1 MNPLLELR
9 TICKRF
15 GRGNGKTN
23 TSWAPTDTSWAPTDT
38 FWASTDTFWAP
49 TDSSAVIAVDHVDL
63 DIGIGETFG
72 LVGESGSGKTT
83 LARIAAGLVRPD
95 KGQVLFDGLSVTG
108 MSLRVLQSSVWTR
121 AQLVFQ
127 DVSGAL
133 NPRLTVGETL
143 ADAVR
148 FGRGSGKGSEE
159 LSRELLREV
168 ELDGGRDDSYLDRF
182 PHELSTGEKQRVG
195 LARALA
201 VKPEL
206 IILDEPVSALDVTVR
221 RRIIGLLLKLKKR
234 YNLTLFIVT
243 HDFEVLEIMAHRAG
257 VMQAG
262 RLVECASMED
272 ILNNPLH
279 PYTTGLVRTHQRL
292 ESAIRAHG
300 AGSASGS
307 PDRKESSG
315 HLVEKKT
322 PLVGTN
328 CCLFA
333 DACPRSRN
341 TCFHERP
348 LLEKITGSHQVACHY
363 AGKSQ

>member
-1 MNPLLELR
+1 MHPLLELR
-9 TICKRF
+9 TIVKRF
-15 GRGNGKTN
+15 GRGKGKTD

-38 FWASTDTFWAP
+38 SWAP
-49 TDSSAVIAVDHVDL
+49 TDTSAVSAVDHVDL

-83 LARIAAGLVRPD
+83 LARIAAGLVKPD
-95 KGQVLFDGLSVTG
+95 KGQVLFDGRSLTD
-108 MSLRVLQSSVWTR
+108 MSLRMLQSSVWTR

-148 FGRGSGKGSEE
+148 FGRGSGKRSEE
-159 LSRELLREV
+159 LSRELLKEV
-168 ELDGGRDDSYLDRF
+168 ELDGGYLDRF

-201 VKPEL
+201 VRPEM

-221 RRIIGLLLKLKKR
+221 RRIIALLVKLKKR
-234 YNLTLFIVT
+234 HNLTFFVVT
-243 HDFEVLEIMAHRAG
+243 HDFEVLEVMASRAG

-262 RLVECASMED
+262 RLVECASMKD

-279 PYTTGLVRTHQRL
+279 PYTAGLVRTHQQL
-292 ESAIRAHG
+292 ESAMRAHG
-300 AGSASGS
+300 AGRASGFS
-307 PDRKESSG
+307 DRQESSG

-322 PLVGTN
+322 PLAGTD

-348 LLEKITGSHQVACHY
+348 LLEKITESHQVACHY
-363 AGKSQ
+363 AGRSQ